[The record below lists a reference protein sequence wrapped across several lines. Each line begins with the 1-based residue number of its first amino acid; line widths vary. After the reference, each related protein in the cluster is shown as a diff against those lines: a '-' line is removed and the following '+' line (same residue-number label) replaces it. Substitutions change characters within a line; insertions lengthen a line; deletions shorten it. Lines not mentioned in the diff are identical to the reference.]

1 MCLNHT
7 GLVICS
13 NGYNACH
20 GSGLCLQCFQGS
32 FNMWG
37 LFCVLD
43 AFTGWKLDF
52 LFIYLLAVQHG
63 IWDLSSQ
70 FVVQSLS
77 RV

>member
-1 MCLNHT
+1 
-7 GLVICS
+7 
-13 NGYNACH
+13 
-20 GSGLCLQCFQGS
+20 
-32 FNMWG
+32 MWG